1 MTNGQAFAALIAI
14 KRANP
19 EHSESI
25 EAVMNYIGELAYVAG
40 LASGNLSI
48 AARKL
53 ADDQI
58 IPHNA
63 GIAARKLDALIA
75 PRPSHGGDL

>member
-1 MTNGQAFAALIAI
+1 MTNGQDFAALIAI

-19 EHSESI
+19 EHAEAA
-25 EAVMNYIGELAYVAG
+25 EAVMKYISELVYVAG
-40 LASGNLSI
+40 LASENLNM

-53 ADDQI
+53 TDDQI

-63 GIAARKLDALIA
+63 RVAASKLDALCPA
-75 PRPSHGGDL
+75 AGGDGDY